1 MSPSLGPVRMR
12 SLPRMRRSAKKRQ
25 GAWDLWKALP
35 RARPYLAPYRRTL
48 IWVTVLTALAA
59 GLGLA
64 EPWPLAV
71 ILNQVLHTEHPTG
84 IIATVYGAHPVLWV
98 VLISMLVGRFLIV
111 VVGNGFTV
119 LNHYLGAKTEQ
130 NMVLDLRSDL
140 FSHAQRLSLTF
151 HDERQTG
158 ALMSQINIQAAA
170 MGNIVMVVPP
180 IAEAA
185 VTLVGMLAIAMLVDW
200 QLALLSL
207 IVIPFLYWSFGVY
220 GRRIVPRIQRV
231 QELEWRSLSIVH
243 EAMAMLRVIV
253 SFGREDYEHRRFREQ
268 GQTAV
273 DERVKLTVS
282 QSLYTLGVQTATA
295 AGASLIMGFGAWH
308 VIEGKISVGELIVL
322 LTYITSVY
330 QPLEQISGTVGMIH
344 EQLVQ
349 FDASLRL
356 LDTEPEVVERADAV
370 VLERAR
376 GAVSAEGVCFSY
388 SGRKRTLADISFE
401 AQPGERIAV
410 VGHTGAGKST
420 LMSLLIRFYDP
431 KAGRIAI
438 DGVDLRDIKLSS
450 LRDQISVVLQ
460 EPLLFSGTIAENIR
474 YGSLQASVAGIE
486 AAAKAANAHEF
497 IDSLPN
503 GYGTVVGERGAQLSG
518 GERQRICVARAFLKD
533 APILILDEPTSSID
547 SRTEN
552 VILDALDELMEGRT
566 SFMIAHRL
574 STVRHAEQILVMNEG
589 EIVERGTHE
598 QLLRH
603 GAVYR
608 QLHDAQTRERKRR
621 ARTGARL
628 NGQAPKP
635 PAGGR
640 AGGAAAKRGVAAATS
655 GATAKNGAAAKASG
669 AAANRATAAE
679 NGATAAENAA
689 APREAVR
696 WRQVTGASS

>member
-12 SLPRMRRSAKKRQ
+12 SRLGGRASADTRG
-25 GAWDLWKALP
+25 GAWELWKALP

-48 IWVTVLTALAA
+48 IWVTILTVLVAV
-59 GLGLA
+59 LGLA

-71 ILNQVLHTEHPTG
+71 ILNQVLHAENPTG
-84 IIATVYGAHPVLWV
+84 IVKAVYGTHPQVWI
-98 VLISMLVGRFLIV
+98 VLISMILGRFLIV

-119 LNHYLGAKTEQ
+119 LTHYLGAKTEQ

-140 FSHAQRLSLTF
+140 FNHAQRLSLTF

-170 MGNIVMVVPP
+170 VGNIVMVVPP

-185 VTLVGMLAIAMLVDW
+185 VTLIGMLAIATLVDW

-253 SFGREDYEHRRFREQ
+253 SFGREDYEHGRFREQ
-268 GQTAV
+268 GQAAV

-295 AGASLIMGFGAWH
+295 AGGSLILGVGAWH

-356 LDTEPEVVERADAV
+356 LDTDPEVTESATAVDLGRAAGR
-370 VLERAR
+370 LT
-376 GAVSAEGVCFSY
+376 AEEVCFSY
-388 SGRKRTLADISFE
+388 SGRKRTLSDISFD
-401 AQPGERIAV
+401 AQPGERVAV

-438 DGVDLRDIKLSS
+438 DGVDLRQIKLTS

-460 EPLLFSGTIAENIR
+460 EPLLFSGTIEDNIR
-474 YGSLQASVAGIE
+474 YGSLGASSASVE

-497 IDSLPN
+497 VRGLPN
-503 GYGTVVGERGAQLSG
+503 GYDTVVGERGAQLSG

-547 SRTEN
+547 SKTEN
-552 VILDALDELMEGRT
+552 VILDALDELMDGRT

-574 STVRHAEQILVMNEG
+574 STVRHAEQILVMSEG
-589 EIVERGTHE
+589 EIVERGTHDE
-598 QLLRH
+598 LLKR

-608 QLHDAQTRERKRR
+608 QLHDAQTRERKKR
-621 ARTGARL
+621 APTD
-628 NGQAPKP
+628 
-635 PAGGR
+635 
-640 AGGAAAKRGVAAATS
+640 AAV
-655 GATAKNGAAAKASG
+655 NGAGTRLPAPE
-669 AAANRATAAE
+669 RE
-679 NGATAAENAA
+679 NGRIE
-689 APREAVR
+689 PEEIVS
-696 WRQVTGASS
+696 WRQVTGGSS